1 MSDDIHNQDASTSRG
16 TGSDVE
22 DQAAPES
29 GNAGSPAV
37 PDVSTEVV
45 AAAPPAAATGDQP
58 AAGPLTPADLQR
70 VAELSRQVDVSDTQA
85 VLAFGLPAQSRIAN
99 FADSLL
105 GDVRTRDAGTGGE
118 ALQDMLKKVR
128 EIDVDAL
135 SSGSGKAKIPIL
147 GRFANTFERFS
158 ARYQKVATSLEKII
172 DALERSRMSLLKDM
186 TVLDKMYELNLDYLK
201 QLDVYIAAGE
211 QALAELH
218 TVRIPALEAEVTAS
232 GDVMAAQ
239 RLADLQQAA
248 TRFERRLHDLKL
260 TRMIAIQTAPQIRL
274 IQSNDQNLVEKIQSS
289 ILTTIPLW
297 KNQIVIAISLYRQQK
312 AAELQKQVTDTTNE
326 LLAKNAEL
334 LREGSAKVGREVE
347 RGVVDVET
355 LQKVNADLIA
365 TLEETIQIQEEGRTR
380 RAQAEGE
387 IGRMQVELKQK
398 LLELRSQAPQIG
410 AVDEPRRLTDY

>member
-1 MSDDIHNQDASTSRG
+1 MSDDIQKQDAPL
-16 TGSDVE
+16 
-22 DQAAPES
+22 AAPDT
-29 GNAGSPAV
+29 PAV
-37 PDVSTEVV
+37 PD
-45 AAAPPAAATGDQP
+45 AAAEVATRVTGDQP

-70 VAELSRQVDVSDTQA
+70 VAELSRQVDVSDTQS

-105 GDVRTRDAGTGGE
+105 GDVRTKDAGSGGQ
-118 ALQDMLKKVR
+118 ALQDLLKKVR

-135 SSGSGKAKIPIL
+135 TMDSGKARIPIF

-172 DALERSRMSLLKDM
+172 DALERSRMGLLKDM

-211 QALAELH
+211 QALTELH
-218 TVRIPALEAEVTAS
+218 TVKIPALEAEVAATS
-232 GDVMAAQ
+232 DVMAAQ

-274 IQSNDQNLVEKIQSS
+274 IQGNDQNLVEKIQSS

-365 TLEETIQIQEEGRTR
+365 TLEETIQIQEEGRAR
-380 RAQAEGE
+380 RVQAEGE
-387 IGRMQVELKQK
+387 IGRLQVELRQK
-398 LLELRSQAPQIG
+398 LIELRSQAPQIG
-410 AVDEPRRLTDY
+410 AGPDDPKRLSEY

>member
-1 MSDDIHNQDASTSRG
+1 MSDDIQKQDAPQPATPDPST
-16 TGSDVE
+16 TPAV
-22 DQAAPES
+22 
-29 GNAGSPAV
+29 PAV
-37 PDVSTEVV
+37 PDAP
-45 AAAPPAAATGDQP
+45 AAAPATTTGDQP
-58 AAGPLTPADLQR
+58 AAGPLSPADLQR
-70 VAELSRQVDVSDTQA
+70 VAELSRQVDVSDTQS
-85 VLAFGLPAQSRIAN
+85 VLSYGLPAQSRIAN

-105 GDVRTRDAGTGGE
+105 GDVRTKDAGTGGE
-118 ALQDMLKKVR
+118 ALQDLLKKVR

-135 SSGSGKAKIPIL
+135 SAGSGKARIPIL

-158 ARYQKVATSLEKII
+158 ARYQKVATSLDRII
-172 DALERSRMSLLKDM
+172 DALERSRMALLKDM

-211 QALAELH
+211 QALQELH
-218 TVRIPALEAEVTAS
+218 TVKIPALEAEVTAS

-248 TRFERRLHDLKL
+248 TRFERRIHDLKL

-274 IQSNDQNLVEKIQSS
+274 IQGNDQNLVEKIQSS

-312 AAELQKQVTDTTNE
+312 AVELQKQVTDTTNE

-380 RAQAEGE
+380 RVQAEGE
-387 IGRMQVELKQK
+387 IGRLQVELKQK
-398 LLELRSQAPQIG
+398 LLELRSKAPQIVAG
-410 AVDEPRRLTDY
+410 PDDPKRLTDY

>member
-1 MSDDIHNQDASTSRG
+1 MSDDIHNQDAPPSRA
-16 TGSDVE
+16 TGSDGE
-22 DQAAPES
+22 GQAAP
-29 GNAGSPAV
+29 GAPAV
-37 PDVSTEVV
+37 LDASADLVRATGS
-45 AAAPPAAATGDQP
+45 AAAGQP

-70 VAELSRQVDVSDTQA
+70 VAELSRQVDVSDPQA
-85 VLAFGLPAQSRIAN
+85 VLAYGLPAQSRIAN

-105 GDVRTRDAGTGGE
+105 GDVRNKDAGSGGE
-118 ALQDMLKKVR
+118 ALQELLKKVR

-135 SSGSGKAKIPIL
+135 AVDTTRARIPII

-158 ARYQKVATSLEKII
+158 ARYQKVATSIEKII
-172 DALERSRMSLLKDM
+172 DALERSRMALLKDM
-186 TVLDKMYELNLDYLK
+186 TVLDKMYDLNLDYLK

-211 QALAELH
+211 QALTELQ
-218 TVRIPALEAEVTAS
+218 TVKIPALEAEAAA
-232 GDVMAAQ
+232 GDDVMAAQ

-260 TRMIAIQTAPQIRL
+260 TRMIAVQTAPQIRL
-274 IQSNDQNLVEKIQSS
+274 IQGNDQNLVEKIQSS

-326 LLAKNAEL
+326 LLVKNAEL

-347 RGVVDVET
+347 RGIVDVET

-365 TLEETIQIQEEGRTR
+365 TLEETIRIQEEGRAR
-380 RAQAEGE
+380 RVEVEGE
-387 IGRMQVELKQK
+387 IGRLQVELKQK

-410 AVDEPRRLTDY
+410 GVPDNPRRLTDS

>member
-1 MSDDIHNQDASTSRG
+1 MSDDIQKQDAP
-16 TGSDVE
+16 
-22 DQAAPES
+22 QAAT
-29 GNAGSPAV
+29 NVPAV
-37 PDVSTEVV
+37 AGDAAPV
-45 AAAPPAAATGDQP
+45 AAGDQP

-70 VAELSRQVDVSDTQA
+70 VEELSRQVDVTDTQA
-85 VLAFGLPAQSRIAN
+85 VLAYGLPAQSRIAN

-105 GDVRTRDAGTGGE
+105 GDVRTKDAGAGGE
-118 ALQDMLKKVR
+118 ALQDLLKRVR

-135 SSGSGKAKIPIL
+135 STGSGKARIPII

-158 ARYQKVATSLEKII
+158 ARYQKVATSIEKII
-172 DALERSRMSLLKDM
+172 DALERSRMALLKDM

-211 QALAELH
+211 QAVTELH
-218 TVRIPALEAEVTAS
+218 TVKIPALEAEVAAS
-232 GDVMAAQ
+232 NDVMAAQ

-289 ILTTIPLW
+289 VLTTIPLW

-365 TLEETIQIQEEGRTR
+365 TLEETIQIQEEGRAR
-380 RAQAEGE
+380 RVQAEGE
-387 IGRMQVELKQK
+387 IGRLQVELKQK
-398 LLELRSQAPQIG
+398 LLELRSQAPQITG
-410 AVDEPRRLTDY
+410 GPDEPLRLTDY

>member
-1 MSDDIHNQDASTSRG
+1 MSDDIPKQDAPQ
-16 TGSDVE
+16 TGAEGQTTGVPAELATTDPSSARPAE
-22 DQAAPES
+22 D
-29 GNAGSPAV
+29 G
-37 PDVSTEVV
+37 
-45 AAAPPAAATGDQP
+45 P

-70 VAELSRQVDVSDTQA
+70 VDELSRQVDVTDTQA

-105 GDVRTRDAGTGGE
+105 GDVRTRDAGSGGE
-118 ALQDMLKKVR
+118 ALQDLLKKVR

-135 SSGSGKAKIPIL
+135 SGGSGKARLPII

-158 ARYQKVATSLEKII
+158 ARYQKVATGLEKII
-172 DALERSRMSLLKDM
+172 DALERSRMALLKDL
-186 TVLDKMYELNLDYLK
+186 TVLDKMYELNMDYLK

-211 QALAELH
+211 QALHILRSEK
-218 TVRIPALEAEVTAS
+218 IPALETEVAAG
-232 GDVMAAQ
+232 GDVMSAQ
-239 RLADLQQAA
+239 RLADLEQAA

-260 TRMIAIQTAPQIRL
+260 TRVIAIQTAPQIRL

-312 AAELQKQVTDTTNE
+312 AAELQKQVADTTNE

-365 TLEETIQIQEEGRTR
+365 TLEETIRIQEEGRTR
-380 RAQAEGE
+380 RVQAEEE
-387 IGRMQVELKQK
+387 IGRLQVELKQK
-398 LLELRSQAPQIG
+398 LLELRAQTPQIDG
-410 AVDEPRRLTDY
+410 AGEPRRLTGY